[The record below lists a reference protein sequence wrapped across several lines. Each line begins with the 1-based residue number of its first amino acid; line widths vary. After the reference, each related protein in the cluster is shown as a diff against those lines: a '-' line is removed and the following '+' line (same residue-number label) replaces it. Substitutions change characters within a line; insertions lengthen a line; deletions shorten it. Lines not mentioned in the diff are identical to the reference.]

1 MEEIVK
7 QVKESKYFSISV
19 DSTPDVT
26 HTDQLTLII
35 RYCLLGK
42 PQERFVKFI
51 DNVGHKSGNMHKS
64 IINTFIELNLN
75 LKDCRGQSYDN
86 ASNMSGAYN
95 GLQAKIKEKNKNA
108 LYVPCA
114 AHSLNLVLQ
123 NAANCCLEATDFFN
137 IVEEIYVFFSSSTNR
152 WQLLVDSAKDD
163 TYFLVPKRINTTRW
177 SSRYD
182 AVKALK
188 HGYEQIIKVSII

>member
-1 MEEIVK
+1 MASRGLAFRGSEDRLGSKHNGNYLGLLELLAEYDPCLKSHIDKYGNKGRGSISYLGKNICNEFVEILARSVMEEIVK

-35 RYCLLGK
+35 RYYLLGK

-51 DNVGHKSGNMHKS
+51 DNVGHKSENMHKS

-75 LKDCRGQSYDN
+75 LKDYRGQSYDN

-95 GLQAKIKEKNKNA
+95 GLQAKIKEKTKM
-108 LYVPCA
+108 LFMY
-114 AHSLNLVLQ
+114 HVLHT
-123 NAANCCLEATDFFN
+123 L
-137 IVEEIYVFFSSSTNR
+137 
-152 WQLLVDSAKDD
+152 
-163 TYFLVPKRINTTRW
+163 
-177 SSRYD
+177 
-182 AVKALK
+182 
-188 HGYEQIIKVSII
+188 